1 MGHTAA
7 AMTRSKNVA
16 DIIVMQSWSAAHA
29 RHANAS
35 IIHVFYTEAE
45 RVNIN
50 CQFHTARVA
59 GPDAS
64 GSAGPGIQ
72 TVRTLRIKMRVSQ
85 SGGRSFGQR
94 QAGAT
99 ARRVYASVPQGGGA
113 TLTLTA
119 TLRRAVRCVRRDTFI
134 LVNFIII
141 FAEAGR
147 VSSA

>member
-1 MGHTAA
+1 
-7 AMTRSKNVA
+7 
-16 DIIVMQSWSAAHA
+16 
-29 RHANAS
+29 
-35 IIHVFYTEAE
+35 
-45 RVNIN
+45 
-50 CQFHTARVA
+50 
-59 GPDAS
+59 
-64 GSAGPGIQ
+64 
-72 TVRTLRIKMRVSQ
+72 MRVSQ

-147 VSSA
+147 GDASAQLSVHKVYM